1 LALICYARYAQ
12 RRMQNAECRMQ
23 NAESGSQ
30 QPTPPLTFHVSRFT
44 FHVSPFYL
52 LSLCFF
58 FCGLMSKAMLVT
70 WPFVMLLLDYW
81 PLKRMQN
88 AETGDP
94 QPPSRFT
101 FHVSRFTPHVSRFT
115 HRVLPLLFEKIP
127 FFVLSGFSCVATYLS
142 EGGRSEVKGFDA
154 SPALL
159 RLQNAL
165 AAYARYLGKTFWPVN
180 LAVPYMN
187 PGHWPWLEVVGSVL
201 VVGGVWLAVLWLGR
215 RRPCLLVGWC
225 WFFGT
230 LIPVIGLTKGWGS
243 FMADRFTYLPSIGL
257 LLLTVWGAYELIQG
271 KAAGGVEREE
281 REERGSVGH
290 ALARS
295 TLHAPRST
303 LILLS
308 VVGGAA
314 IGLCAVLTRQQMGYW
329 KDSET
334 LFRHVLEVTENN
346 DIAHNNL
353 GVALDKKGEIDEA
366 ITQLREA
373 TRLKPDHVEA
383 HYNLGIAFGR
393 KGQIDE
399 AITQFREALGLNPNH
414 VEAYYNLGI
423 ALGEKGQT
431 DEAIRHYQAAIYLE
445 PGYSDA
451 HNSLGVALR
460 RKGLTDQ
467 AIQQFQEALRLKPDD
482 SNARRNLD
490 AVLAAKADSSPPPVL
505 HPRR

>member
-1 LALICYARYAQ
+1 
-12 RRMQNAECRMQ
+12 
-23 NAESGSQ
+23 
-30 QPTPPLTFHVSRFT
+30 
-44 FHVSPFYL
+44 
-52 LSLCFF
+52 
-58 FCGLMSKAMLVT
+58 MLVT

-81 PLKRMQN
+81 PRKRMQN

-165 AAYARYLGKTFWPVN
+165 VAYARYLGKTFWPVN

-271 KAAGGVEREE
+271 KADDRNSKDEGTTMKEQPG
-281 REERGSVGH
+281 
-290 ALARS
+290 AR
-295 TLHAPRST
+295 LHNSSFILHPSPHGTRVQSQIANRQSQ
-303 LILLS
+303 ILLW
-308 VVGGAA
+308 VAGGAA
-314 IGLCAVLTRQQMGYW
+314 IGLCAVVTRQQMGYW

>member
-1 LALICYARYAQ
+1 
-12 RRMQNAECRMQ
+12 MQNAEC
-23 NAESGSQ
+23 GSQ
-30 QPTPPLTFHVSRFT
+30 RPAPPFTFHVSRFT
-44 FHVSPFYL
+44 F
-52 LSLCFF
+52 SL
-58 FCGLMSKAMLVT
+58 
-70 WPFVMLLLDYW
+70 
-81 PLKRMQN
+81 
-88 AETGDP
+88 
-94 QPPSRFT
+94 
-101 FHVSRFTPHVSRFT
+101 
-115 HRVLPLLFEKIP
+115 LPLLFEKIP
-127 FFVLSGFSCVATYLS
+127 FFVLSGISCVLTYLT
-142 EGGRSEVKGFDA
+142 EGGRPEESGFEA
-154 SPALL
+154 SPTLL
-159 RLQNAL
+159 RFQNAL
-165 AAYARYLGKTFWPVN
+165 VAYGRYVGKTFWPVN

-187 PGHWPWLEVVGSVL
+187 PGHWSWLELGGSMLL
-201 VVGGVWLAVLWLGR
+201 VVGAFIAVLWLGR
-215 RRPCLLVGWC
+215 RRPYLLVGWC
-225 WFFGT
+225 WFWGA
-230 LIPVIGLTKGWGS
+230 LIPVIGLTRGWGS

-257 LLLTVWGAYELIQG
+257 LLLPVWGTYELIQG